1 MTSAQDLKEVD
12 DLERELAP
20 MAGKPGGDFRTR
32 VAYLRKVRKLK
43 LRRSENVA
51 LVGAELLNNRSYRAR
66 LGKELW
72 DVYEQVAVAA
82 MDCGSLEVAEACV
95 GSLITRFSEESLRV
109 AKLKAMWHE
118 AKGDFPQAEFLYDN
132 LLEEHPAEAHLHKR
146 KIAMKV
152 AGGDAAGAIEAL
164 NKYLETFMGDTDA
177 WRELADIYISLQMYK
192 QAAFCY
198 EELLLAAPLNP
209 IFHLTYAQL
218 LCTIGGL
225 ENLRTA
231 KSYYATAIEF
241 SGGKNIRAL
250 YGVWLC
256 EAAIK
261 QASKGGQ
268 RSRGGGGASTAAAE
282 EERRKEAELPG
293 LAAQVLLREYADRC
307 PQHRPLV
314 EATLGRLAGAKSAP

>member
-20 MAGKPGGDFRTR
+20 MAGKPGGDFKAR
-32 VAYLRKVRKLK
+32 VEYLRKVRKLK

-51 LVGAELLNNRSYRAR
+51 LVGAELINNRSYRAR
-66 LGKELW
+66 LGNEVW
-72 DVYEQVAVAA
+72 DVYEQVAIAA
-82 MDCGSLEVAEACV
+82 MDCSSLEVAEACV
-95 GSLITRFSEESLRV
+95 GALITRFSEESLRV

-118 AKGDFPQAEFLYDN
+118 ARGDFRQAELIYDN
-132 LLEEHPAEAHLHKR
+132 LLEEHPAEAPLHKR
-146 KIAMKV
+146 KIAMRK
-152 AGGDAAGAIEAL
+152 ARGDAAGAVEGL
-164 NKYLETFMGDTDA
+164 NKYLQTFMGDADA

-231 KSYYATAIEF
+231 KSFYASAIEF
-241 SGGKNIRAL
+241 SAGKNMRAL
-250 YGVWLC
+250 YGICLC
-256 EAAIK
+256 DAAIK
-261 QASKGGQ
+261 QAAKGARG
-268 RSRGGGGASTAAAE
+268 RGGAAAAAAAAE
-282 EERRKEAELPG
+282 EERRKDGELPE
-293 LAAQVLLREYADRC
+293 LAAQVILKEYSARC
-307 PQHRPLV
+307 PQHADLAA
-314 EATLGRLAGAKSAP
+314 ATLSRLGARAAS